1 MSNTENFLFYHYGL
15 QNGIPN
21 VATVNKAMKNMLKD
35 LDIEPIITTKGARHT
50 FGSVLLSK
58 GVDIQVVAKLMGHK
72 DTSMLIKIYAHLL
85 EEMRVK
91 QFEEIKNFLN

>member
-1 MSNTENFLFYHYGL
+1 MDWPNRENFFFHHYSL

-21 VATVNKAMKNMLKD
+21 VVTVNKTMKKMLNE
-35 LDIEPIITTKGARHT
+35 LEIEPIITSKGARHT

-72 DTSMLIKIYAHLL
+72 DTSMLIKI
-85 EEMRVK
+85 
-91 QFEEIKNFLN
+91 